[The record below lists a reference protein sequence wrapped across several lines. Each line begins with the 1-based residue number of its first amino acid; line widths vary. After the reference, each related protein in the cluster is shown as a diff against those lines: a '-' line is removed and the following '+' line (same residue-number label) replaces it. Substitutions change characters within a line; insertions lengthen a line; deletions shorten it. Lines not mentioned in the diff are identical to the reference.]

1 MKHLLFLRNSRIAVT
16 SLLIGAMALSGA
28 GCAGTQ
34 VVAPRRPLTSHDY
47 LPLHRNAAWSFDAL
61 ETSAANGVQ
70 TLVTLRV
77 TRQDGESYWMS
88 QGPRSNSVYSYARG
102 GILRD
107 GETILADPIAPGTSW
122 QGIQGDRYTIR
133 SVNQRRQTPAGVF
146 NNVVEVVRTG
156 QQEFSE
162 VTYYAADVGP
172 IESRTPVVVN
182 GQIREYRLV
191 LRGYTLDGQF

>member
-1 MKHLLFLRNSRIAVT
+1 MSALARAAGVTLLSCVV
-16 SLLIGAMALSGA
+16 ALSG
-28 GCAGTQ
+28 GCAAAQ
-34 VVAPRRPLTSHDY
+34 VVAPRRPLTAHDY
-47 LPLHRNAAWSFDAL
+47 LPLRRNAAWSFDARD
-61 ETSAANGVQ
+61 TSAASGVQ

-88 QGPRSNSVYSYARG
+88 QGARSNSVYMYAAG

-107 GETILADPIAPGTSW
+107 GETILADPIAAGTSW

-133 SVNQRRQTPAGVF
+133 SVNQRRVTPAGTF

-172 IESRTPVVVN
+172 IESRTPVVVQ
-182 GQIREYRLV
+182 GQIREYRLL